1 MIMNTKELKKFR
13 KAVIQAKNKQD
24 MEEYWNKV
32 AIKEEGYVEARAMEI
47 EYVRIGKKDKVDEK
61 VKVKKL
67 SIVLENVSL

>member
-32 AIKEEGYVEARAMEI
+32 AIKKEGYIEARTMEI
-47 EYVRIGKKDKVDEK
+47 EYVRVGKKENSKE
-61 VKVKKL
+61 KVKKL
-67 SIVLENVSL
+67 DY

>member
-47 EYVRIGKKDKVDEK
+47 
-61 VKVKKL
+61 
-67 SIVLENVSL
+67 

>member
-32 AIKEEGYVEARAMEI
+32 AIKEEGYVEARSMEI

-67 SIVLENVSL
+67 DY

>member
-1 MIMNTKELKKFR
+1 
-13 KAVIQAKNKQD
+13 

-67 SIVLENVSL
+67 DY